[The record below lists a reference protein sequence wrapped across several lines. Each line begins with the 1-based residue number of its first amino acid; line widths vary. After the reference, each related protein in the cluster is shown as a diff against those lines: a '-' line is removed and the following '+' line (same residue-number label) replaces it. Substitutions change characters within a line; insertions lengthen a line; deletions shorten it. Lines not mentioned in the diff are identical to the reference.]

1 MKEKNKKESIMKRLI
16 QTSIFALAVVTIA
29 CGSQPAD
36 KPESNTSSNSDTKV
50 ESTET
55 KGTEKLTLEKFKT
68 HVWDFEAS
76 PEEFV
81 FKGDKPVLID
91 FYADWCGPCKMT
103 APILEELAE
112 EYHGQIVIY
121 KVNVD
126 HEREL
131 AQGFG
136 IRSIPSFL
144 YIPTEGQPSFGQ
156 PGANSKEGF
165 KRDIET
171 KLLGKSL

>member
-1 MKEKNKKESIMKRLI
+1 MKRLI

-29 CGSQPAD
+29 CGSQPAE
-36 KPESNTSSNSDTKV
+36 KSESKVNS
-50 ESTET
+50 STET
-55 KGTEKLTLEKFKT
+55 KAADTDIKGPQKLTLEDFKL
-68 HVWDFEAS
+68 HVWDFEAN
-76 PEEFV
+76 PDEFV

-103 APILEELAE
+103 APILEELAK

-144 YIPTEGQPSFGQ
+144 YVPMKGEPSFGQ

-165 KRDIET
+165 KREIET